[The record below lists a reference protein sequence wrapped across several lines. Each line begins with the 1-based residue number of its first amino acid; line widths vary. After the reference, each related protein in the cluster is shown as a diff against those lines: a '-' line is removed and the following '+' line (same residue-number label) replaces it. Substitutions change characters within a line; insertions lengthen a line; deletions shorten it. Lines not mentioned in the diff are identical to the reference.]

1 MRRDQRRRFAGRVYG
16 SELYNPDFMKLA
28 EAYGVR
34 GMRVF
39 GPEELE
45 AALQRAVASP
55 VPTLIE
61 VPVGELPIPY

>member
-1 MRRDQRRRFAGRVYG
+1 
-16 SELYNPDFMKLA
+16 MKLA
-28 EAYGVR
+28 EAFGVR
-34 GMRVF
+34 GVRAF